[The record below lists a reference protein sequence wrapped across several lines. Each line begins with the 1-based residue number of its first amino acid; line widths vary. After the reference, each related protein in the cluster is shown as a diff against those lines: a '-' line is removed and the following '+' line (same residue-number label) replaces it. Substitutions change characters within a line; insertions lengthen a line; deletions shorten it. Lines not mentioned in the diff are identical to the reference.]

1 MRNHNESSIKDI
13 IEGFIAER
21 KLTPKLLESKVV
33 TGWKDIVGEMIFN
46 HTEKMYVKEGILYV
60 YINAAPLKQELNF
73 QKTKIAELVNTYL
86 GQNFIE
92 QVVIR

>member
-1 MRNHNESSIKDI
+1 MRNHSEASIKDI
-13 IEGFIAER
+13 IEGFITDR
-21 KLTPKLLESKVV
+21 KLTPKLLESKVI
-33 TGWKDIVGEMIFN
+33 TGWKEIVGDMIFN

-73 QKTKIAELVNTYL
+73 QKTKIVDLVNAHL
-86 GQNFIE
+86 GQNYIE